1 MVQPLDQRGTISH
14 KVRPA
19 FIALAVGGLGFALNR
34 VGVSAIEGMEVYFGG
49 FSYLLISS
57 FYGWRLGL
65 LCATIAAAPEL
76 PKGELANYALH
87 LIEAGFVG
95 IMVRRGRQT
104 LTADF
109 FFWMLVGLPW
119 TLIRCNVVTPW
130 PFPTNWI
137 MPVKQLSNGLLM
149 ALVAQLLLQSSWIL
163 NYMRPGL
170 WLTKPARL
178 ERSLFRRFSVV
189 SALPLCILSLW
200 IGHALDVELSHR
212 ARTEMR
218 DRVREM
224 AGRLSSFVAEHRG
237 SLTSVLPEIASR
249 DGFSPERAT
258 ELLAQISRTRP
269 GFRSLLIADDRGR
282 ILAAWP
288 VNDAMGDP
296 IADGRR
302 SVADRDY
309 FIRARDDNRPFVS
322 GVFQGRS
329 FGDDMIVAISIPAPS
344 RTGARWVVE
353 GSLNL
358 DLMQSTLVDSK
369 SNSSASFIV
378 VDTNRRIFL
387 ASPDL
392 RLPRLAKASVSDLY
406 VHGENN
412 DSGIFVHDRKDGALD
427 HSERYL
433 AAKEEVRDLHWQVMM
448 EEPIWKS
455 LRTIIGYYALTI
467 LWALVAVLFV
477 IVLSRNTAT
486 TITHPLTMLAEA
498 TQNLLSGK
506 GSGKELQM
514 PANVPLEILKL
525 STDLHAAALMHNT
538 TNAELENAVHERDS
552 TNQQMRELLGQLDE
566 KVRERTHE
574 LELARL
580 SAEKANSAKSEF
592 LASMSHELRTP
603 LHAILGMTEL
613 VNRGVH
619 GQISEKQQECMR
631 LIEES
636 GKHLLSLIND
646 ILDLSKIEAGQISLD
661 FQLIDLR
668 QISDA
673 SVRLV
678 REAARRKRIDV
689 QIEIDTSVLEIR
701 ADMRRLKQML
711 VNLLSNAVK
720 FTPEGGKVGLRI
732 SVSADTQRL
741 EFQVW
746 DTGIGITGQ
755 DIERLFQPFMQI
767 DSQLARRY
775 EGSGLG
781 LALVKR
787 LAEMH
792 GGGVGVESTPG
803 KGSRFWISLPLGF
816 ERLSIPGPSNADT
829 GIRTPRFIRP
839 PVVLVAEDNPANTTL
854 LMGFFEKLGF
864 RIIHATNGKIAVDL
878 ALTRMPDIIIM
889 DVQMPEMDGIEA
901 TRRLSANQRT
911 AAIPII
917 CATALA
923 MDEDRERC
931 LQAGARDYVSKPFEL
946 NILLATIERQLPGL
960 VDNSE
965 PSLDWNKRTAS
976 T

>member
-1 MVQPLDQRGTISH
+1 MLLALDQPRTISH

-34 VGVSAIEGMEVYFGG
+34 VGVTAIEGMEVYFGG

-57 FYGWRLGL
+57 FYGWRLGF

-76 PKGELANYALH
+76 PKGELANYALF
-87 LIEAGFVG
+87 LTEAVFVG
-95 IMVRRGRQT
+95 HMVRRGRQT

-109 FFWMLVGLPW
+109 LFWVLVGLPW

-170 WLTKPARL
+170 WLTKPTRL

-189 SALPLCILSLW
+189 SALPLCLLSLW

-218 DRVREM
+218 ERVREM
-224 AGRLSSFVAEHRG
+224 AGHLNAFVAEHRN

-258 ELLAQISRTRP
+258 ELLAQINRTRP
-269 GFRSLLIADDRGR
+269 GFRSLLIADERGR
-282 ILAAWP
+282 IVAAWP
-288 VNDAMGDP
+288 ANDAMGDP
-296 IADGRR
+296 MADGRR
-302 SVADRDY
+302 SIADRDY
-309 FIRARDDNRPFVS
+309 FIHARDENRPFVS

-329 FGDDMIVAISIPAPS
+329 FGDDMIVAVSIPAPT

-358 DLMQSTLVDSK
+358 DLMQSTLIDTK
-369 SNSSASFIV
+369 NSSASSFIV

-392 RLPRLAKASVSDLY
+392 RLPRLAKASVSDLFIQ
-406 VHGENN
+406 GENS
-412 DSGIFVHDRKDGALD
+412 DSDIFLHDRKDGALD
-427 HSERYL
+427 RSERYL
-433 AAKEEVRDLHWQVMM
+433 ASKEEVRDLRWLVLM

-455 LRTIIGYYALTI
+455 QSTIVGYYALTI
-467 LWALVAVLFV
+467 LWALVAVIFV

-486 TITHPLTMLAEA
+486 TITHPLALLADA
-498 TQNLLSGK
+498 TQSLLSGK
-506 GSGKELQM
+506 GSGKDLQM
-514 PANVPLEILKL
+514 PPGVPLEILKL
-525 STDLHAAALMHNT
+525 STDLHAAALMHNA
-538 TNAELENAVHERDS
+538 TNTELENAVHERDS
-552 TNQQMRELLGQLDE
+552 TNQRMRELLDQLDE

-574 LELARL
+574 LDLARL

-613 VNRGVH
+613 LNRGVH
-619 GQISEKQQECMR
+619 GQISDKQQECMK

-661 FQLIDLR
+661 FQLINLR
-668 QISDA
+668 QITDA

-678 REAARRKRIDV
+678 REAARRKRIEV
-689 QIEIDTSVLEIR
+689 QVELDAAVLEVR

-720 FTPEGGKVGLRI
+720 FTPEGGKVGLRV

-746 DTGIGITGQ
+746 DTGIGIAAQ
-755 DIERLFQPFMQI
+755 DIERLFQPFVQI

-792 GGGVGVESTPG
+792 GGSVGVDSTPG
-803 KGSRFWISLPLGF
+803 QGSRFWISLPLGF
-816 ERLSIPGPSNADT
+816 ERLNAVSPVNAEPGT
-829 GIRTPRFIRP
+829 RTPRFIRP

-854 LMGFFEKLGF
+854 LMGFFEKIGF
-864 RIIHATNGKIAVDL
+864 RIIHATNGKLAVDL

-911 AAIPII
+911 SSIPII

-965 PSLDWNKRTAS
+965 PSLDWNERTAS
-976 T
+976 A

>member
-1 MVQPLDQRGTISH
+1 MVLALDTPATISH

-34 VGVSAIEGMEVYFGG
+34 VGVTAIEGMEVYFGG
-49 FSYLLISS
+49 FTYLLISS
-57 FYGWRLGL
+57 FYGWRLGV
-65 LCATIAAAPEL
+65 LCAIISAAPEL
-76 PKGELANYALH
+76 PKGEFANYTLF
-87 LIEAGFVG
+87 LIEAVFVG

-109 FFWMLVGLPW
+109 LFWILIGLPW

-189 SALPLCILSLW
+189 SALPLCLLSLW

-212 ARTEMR
+212 ARTEMT

-224 AGRLSSFVAEHRG
+224 AGHLGAFVAEHRS
-237 SLTSVLPEIASR
+237 SLTSVMPEIASR
-249 DGFSPERAT
+249 DGFSQERAT
-258 ELLAQISRTRP
+258 EILAQISRTRP
-269 GFRSLLIADDRGR
+269 GFRSLLVADDKGR
-282 ILAAWP
+282 IIAAWP

-296 IADGRR
+296 IADGKR

-309 FIRARDDNRPFVS
+309 FLRTRDDNRPFVS

-329 FGDDMIVAISIPAPS
+329 FGDDMIVAISIPAPTRS
-344 RTGARWVVE
+344 GSRWVVE

-358 DLMQSTLVDSK
+358 DLMQSSLTDAK
-369 SNSSASFIV
+369 SSSQASFIV

-392 RLPRLAKASVSDLY
+392 RLPRLAKAAVSDLF
-406 VHGENN
+406 VQGENN
-412 DSGIFVHDRKDGALD
+412 DSNIFVHDRRDGVLGR
-427 HSERYL
+427 SERYL
-433 AAKEEVRDLHWQVMM
+433 AAKEEIPDLHWQVLM
-448 EEPIWKS
+448 EEPIWRS
-455 LRTIIGYYALTI
+455 QSTIVGYYALTI
-467 LWALVAVLFV
+467 IWALVAVLFV

-486 TITHPLTMLAEA
+486 TITHPLSMLADA
-498 TQNLLSGK
+498 TQALLSGK
-506 GSGKELQM
+506 GSGKELKM
-514 PANVPLEILKL
+514 PASVPLEILKL
-525 STDLHAAALMHNT
+525 STDLHAAVLMHNA
-538 TNAELENAVHERDS
+538 TNTELEHAVKERDS
-552 TNQQMRELLGQLDE
+552 TNQQMRELLSQLDE
-566 KVRERTHE
+566 KVRERTQE

-613 VNRGVH
+613 LNRGVH
-619 GQISEKQQECMR
+619 GQVSDKQQECMK

-661 FQLIDLR
+661 FQLINIR

-678 REAARRKRIDV
+678 REAARRKHIDLQV
-689 QIEIDTSVLEIR
+689 ELDEGLLEVR

-720 FTPEGGKVGLRI
+720 FTPDGGKVGLRTT
-732 SVSADTQRL
+732 VSADTQRL
-741 EFQVW
+741 EFQIW
-746 DTGIGITGQ
+746 DTGIGIAAP
-755 DIERLFQPFMQI
+755 DIERLFQPFVQI

-792 GGGVGVESTPG
+792 GGSVGVDSTPG

-816 ERLSIPGPSNADT
+816 ERLSVEPPSSVAP
-829 GIRTPRFIRP
+829 GIRVPHFIRP

-864 RIIHATNGKIAVDL
+864 RIIHATNGKLAVDL

-889 DVQMPEMDGIEA
+889 DIQMPEMDGIEA
-901 TRRLSANQRT
+901 TRRLAANQRT
-911 AAIPII
+911 ASIPII

-931 LQAGARDYVSKPFEL
+931 LKAGARDYVSKPFEL

-965 PSLDWNKRTAS
+965 PSLDWTERTAS
-976 T
+976 I